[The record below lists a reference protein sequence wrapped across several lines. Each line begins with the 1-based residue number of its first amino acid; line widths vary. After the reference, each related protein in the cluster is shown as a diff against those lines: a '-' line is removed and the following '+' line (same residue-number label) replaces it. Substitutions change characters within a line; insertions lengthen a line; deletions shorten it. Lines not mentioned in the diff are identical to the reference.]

1 MNSFRLPLMFMIVI
15 CLNVR
20 TSALQK
26 DVTSSCRKAFAL
38 EDNAQLM
45 TRWIERESKTTGL
58 SAEDFSLLLA
68 SIAEDSIG
76 PEGDYEPCVGSN
88 AMDFLCA
95 YGQTNALP
103 FLERIVMNP
112 GGEDWR
118 KPGRQAKAMKAFA
131 KIDGAG
137 RRSVELAARVFSS
150 TNSIEVWSFAFYEAL
165 DKHATQANSALV
177 DTFLLSRL
185 PKEERCSMT
194 LDKILCRRIKGYE
207 TSPARM
213 EFARKAMSGKNI
225 HVKPHFSNVV
235 ERLQSTI
242 LNRKE

>member
-1 MNSFRLPLMFMIVI
+1 MPVSKAKPIEDSASLRRSLAIIDDARLMRVSVAREYENMEMD
-15 CLNVR
+15 
-20 TSALQK
+20 S
-26 DVTSSCRKAFAL
+26 
-38 EDNAQLM
+38 
-45 TRWIERESKTTGL
+45 ER
-58 SAEDFSLLLA
+58 FSLLLA
-68 SIAEDSIG
+68 TIAEDSLG
-76 PEGDYEPCVGSN
+76 PHGTAVPCVGSN

-242 LNRKE
+242 FNRKE